1 MIWLS
6 LLLLGLLLYFIVQYS
21 VVYVTRT
28 PWWVLWGILMAPAV
42 LMAGWVSAYG
52 TEDPIPPPLVIGSFL
67 ASSILYVALV
77 RLNPKRSGSSE
88 SPPSSLE
95 EQKKAQPELLALTKD
110 EESQLRTC
118 FPWSTYFLQK
128 IDYKPQAII
137 CRGQLKSKPNEAYQT
152 VRDHIQTQFGDR
164 YLVIFQLGAQNQPFF
179 ALVPDPQ
186 KKRRQRQ
193 LTRPVLALGLLLAT
207 LVTTTFA
214 GTELAEAD
222 LARQAFSNPQVLWVG
237 LPYAIAILL
246 ILGTHEFGHYLAARY
261 YRIKATLPYFIPM
274 PPPFSFGTFGAF
286 IQMRSPVPNRTA
298 LFDVGMAGPLAGFV
312 VTVPLLAWGLALSS
326 LTRLPTE
333 PNVLDTSAFNPSIS
347 ILFALISK
355 AVFQADLTMTQG
367 IDLHPVAIAGW
378 LGLIVTALNLMPVG
392 QLDGGHI
399 VHAMYGHRSGAI
411 IGQVTRLLILL
422 LALIQPL
429 LLLWAIILLC
439 LPAVDEPAL
448 NDVSELDSA
457 RDLLGLAS
465 LALLL
470 LIILPLPHS
479 LAHLLFEMG

>member
-1 MIWLS
+1 MIWFS

-21 VVYVTRT
+21 VVYVTQT
-28 PWWVLWGILMAPAV
+28 PWWLLWGILMAPAV

-67 ASSILYVALV
+67 MSSILYVALV
-77 RLNPKRSGSSE
+77 RLNPKRSVSPLPESE
-88 SPPSSLE
+88 SPI
-95 EQKKAQPELLALTKD
+95 KTMPEPLSLTKA
-110 EESQLRTC
+110 EESQLQTC

-137 CRGQLKSKPNEAYQT
+137 CRGQLKAQANAAYQT
-152 VRDHIQTQFGDR
+152 IRDNVQQQFGDR
-164 YLVIFQLGAQNQPFF
+164 YLVIFQMGAQNQPFF

-186 KKRRQRQ
+186 RRRKVRK
-193 LTRPVLALGLLLAT
+193 LTRPLLALGLLLAT
-207 LVTTTFA
+207 FCTTTIA
-214 GTELAEAD
+214 GAKLVNDELTWPAWANE
-222 LARQAFSNPQVLWVG
+222 QVLQTG

-246 ILGTHEFGHYLAARY
+246 ILGTHEFGHYLTARY
-261 YRIKATLPYFIPM
+261 YKIKATLPYFIPL

-298 LFDVGMAGPLAGFV
+298 LFDVGLAGPLAGFL
-312 VTVPLLAWGLALSS
+312 VTVPLLAWGLMHSS
-326 LTRLPTE
+326 LTSIPSE
-333 PNVLDTSAFNPSIS
+333 PSLLDTHAFNPNIS
-347 ILFALISK
+347 ILVALISK
-355 AVFQADLTMTQG
+355 AVFQADLTMAQVV
-367 IDLHPVAIAGW
+367 DLHPVAIAGW

-399 VHAMYGHRSGAI
+399 VHAMFGHRNGAI
-411 IGQVTRLLILL
+411 IGQVTRLLVLL
-422 LALIQPL
+422 LSFIQPL

-439 LPAVDEPAL
+439 LPAIDEPAL
-448 NDVSELDSA
+448 NDVSELDNA

>member
-1 MIWLS
+1 MIWFS

-21 VVYVTRT
+21 VVYVTQT
-28 PWWVLWGILMAPAV
+28 PWWVLWAILMAPAV
-42 LMAGWVSAYG
+42 LMVGWVSTNG

-67 ASSILYVALV
+67 MSSILYVALV
-77 RLNPKRSGSSE
+77 RLNPKRSA
-88 SPPSSLE
+88 SPPSE
-95 EQKKAQPELLALTKD
+95 PQIKTMPEPQPLSLTKA
-110 EESQLRTC
+110 EESQLQTC

-137 CRGQLKSKPNEAYQT
+137 CRGQLKAQANAAYQT
-152 VRDHIQTQFGDR
+152 IRDNVRQQFGDR
-164 YLVIFQLGAQNQPFF
+164 YLVIFQVGAQNQPFF

-186 KKRRQRQ
+186 RNRKAGP
-193 LTRPVLALGLLLAT
+193 LTRPVLALGLLFAT
-207 LVTTTFA
+207 FITTTLA
-214 GTELAEAD
+214 GAKLVMPELTWQSFTD
-222 LARQAFSNPQVLWVG
+222 LSVLRGG
-237 LPYAIAILL
+237 LPYAIAIML
-246 ILGTHEFGHYLAARY
+246 ILGIHESGHYLTARFY
-261 YRIKATLPYFIPM
+261 KIKATLPYFIPM

-298 LFDVGMAGPLAGFV
+298 LFDVGLAGPLAGFV
-312 VTVPLLAWGLALSS
+312 VTVPLLTWGLMHSS
-326 LTRLPTE
+326 LTSIPAQPSL
-333 PNVLDTSAFNPSIS
+333 LDTDAFNPSIS

-355 AVFQADLTMTQG
+355 AAFPVELTMAQM

-378 LGLIVTALNLMPVG
+378 LGLIITALNLMPVG

-399 VHAMYGHRSGAI
+399 VHAMFGHRNGAI
-411 IGQVTRLLILL
+411 IGQVTRLLVLL
-422 LALIQPL
+422 LSFIQPL

-439 LPAVDEPAL
+439 LPAIDEPAL
-448 NDVSELDSA
+448 NDVSELDNG
-457 RDLLGLAS
+457 RDLLGLVS

>member
-1 MIWLS
+1 MIWFS

-21 VVYVTRT
+21 VVYVTQT
-28 PWWVLWGILMAPAV
+28 PWWLLWGILMAPAV
-42 LMAGWVSAYG
+42 LMAGWVSTYG

-67 ASSILYVALV
+67 MSSILYVALV
-77 RLNPKRSGSSE
+77 RLNPKRSAPPQPESE
-88 SPPSSLE
+88 SPI
-95 EQKKAQPELLALTKD
+95 KTMPEPLSLTKA
-110 EESQLRTC
+110 EESQLQTC

-137 CRGQLKSKPNEAYQT
+137 CRGQLKAQANAAYQT
-152 VRDHIQTQFGDR
+152 IRDNVQQQFGDR
-164 YLVIFQLGAQNQPFF
+164 YLVIFQMGAQNQPFF

-186 KKRRQRQ
+186 RRRQARK
-193 LTRPVLALGLLLAT
+193 LTRPLFALGLLLAT
-207 LVTTTFA
+207 FFTTTIA
-214 GTELAEAD
+214 GTKLVNTELTWPAWAN
-222 LARQAFSNPQVLWVG
+222 LQMLQTG

-246 ILGTHEFGHYLAARY
+246 ILGTHEFGHYLTARY
-261 YRIKATLPYFIPM
+261 YKIKATLPYFIPL

-298 LFDVGMAGPLAGFV
+298 LFDVGLAGPLAGFV
-312 VTVPLLAWGLALSS
+312 VTVPLLAWGLMHSS
-326 LTRLPTE
+326 LTSIPAE
-333 PNVLDTSAFNPSIS
+333 PSVLDTNAFNPNIS
-347 ILFALISK
+347 ILVALISK
-355 AVFQADLTMTQG
+355 AVFQADLTMAQV

-399 VHAMYGHRSGAI
+399 VHAMFGHRNGAI
-411 IGQVTRLLILL
+411 IGQVTRLLVLL
-422 LALIQPL
+422 LSFIQPL

-439 LPAVDEPAL
+439 LPAIDEPAL
-448 NDVSELDSA
+448 NDVSELDNA

-465 LALLL
+465 LVLLL